1 MKIKIKSYN
10 AVASWRW
17 NIQPKDKKDNDTVG
31 DESKSKADLSD
42 LDAEVDEDDDD
53 DEEEDVC
60 GICRVAF
67 EGTCP
72 NCKIPGDDCPL
83 SRSLYSYTELR
94 LASLT
99 CCTISFW
106 QMHAYCK
113 YEKALKAV
121 STTQALAVV
130 LTPPCSP

>member
-1 MKIKIKSYN
+1 MKIKVKSYN

-17 NIQPKDKKDNDTVG
+17 NIKPKGKNDGKGDNELD
-31 DESKSKADLSD
+31 KSKADLSD
-42 LDAEVDEDDDD
+42 LDAEVNDDDDD

-83 SRSLYSYTELR
+83 SELHTYTW
-94 LASLT
+94 A
-99 CCTISFW
+99 
-106 QMHAYCK
+106 MGNY
-113 YEKALKAV
+113 
-121 STTQALAVV
+121 
-130 LTPPCSP
+130 

>member
-17 NIQPKDKKDNDTVG
+17 NIKPKDKTGNETTAG
-31 DESKSKADLSD
+31 DQSKSKADLSD
-42 LDAEVDEDDDD
+42 LDAEVDDDDDD

-83 SRSLYSYTELR
+83 SEQASVYRIRDTGADYSTVFGKCTHIVR
-94 LASLT
+94 L
-99 CCTISFW
+99 I
-106 QMHAYCK
+106 
-113 YEKALKAV
+113 
-121 STTQALAVV
+121 
-130 LTPPCSP
+130 

>member
-1 MKIKIKSYN
+1 MSTSTNVMKIKIKSYN

-17 NIQPKDKKDNDTVG
+17 NIQPKDKKAG
-31 DESKSKADLSD
+31 DETIGDQSKSKADLSD
-42 LDAEVDEDDDD
+42 LDAEVDEDEDD

-83 SRSLYSYTELR
+83 SESV
-94 LASLT
+94 
-99 CCTISFW
+99 F
-106 QMHAYCK
+106 
-113 YEKALKAV
+113 
-121 STTQALAVV
+121 
-130 LTPPCSP
+130 LTPSV